1 MIEEGCISGLGARQ
15 LIRFTTHIKNI
26 GNQDF
31 YVGSPPNN
39 PTGENESWEWDQ
51 CHQHWHYEGYAEY
64 LVFDE
69 FGNET
74 PVGVKNGFCLIDIEC
89 SGGGQFTYNCGN
101 QGISAGCGD
110 IYGSGL
116 DCQWVDITNLADGI
130 YTLMVRVN
138 WDGSPD
144 ANGLYESSYDNNDTQ
159 ICFELTRDN
168 NNNASISIL
177 NTGCSFEQDCINTTL
192 SITLDQ
198 YPEET
203 TWRIEDLNANV
214 IAGGNNY
221 DLPGTPATVSHD
233 VCLAEGCYNLIML
246 DSGNDGLCCAFG
258 SGSFQL
264 SDASG
269 ITLAEGSEFTNELV
283 INFCVAPPPAC
294 TDNDND
300 GICIEDDCDDTD
312 NTLPAPPGVACDDND
327 PHTEN
332 DVIQADGCSCTGT
345 PVSPPSDPCDLV
357 QIVPGNNRIE
367 ILNIGTDN
375 FPHINIQIFT
385 SSWQQID
392 ICVDNCGNP
401 YLIEDLDPGEYLVS
415 VKPFN
420 SAWQDICNLFETVEV
435 TGASGPCTDADG
447 DGVCLNQDCDD
458 NDPSLPATAGTSC
471 DDQNANTENDVI
483 LADGCTCEG
492 TMVQTGDC
500 AALDITTLEGGLSVV
515 GTGGFPFVNIQI
527 FNELWQRVDNC
538 SGQCN
543 DPYIVSNLPEG
554 LYHVSV
560 KTFDNTW
567 SPVCDIFE
575 DHYVSGQS
583 GPCTDEDN
591 DGVCAYQDCDDTDP
605 SLPAAA
611 GTACDDG
618 NAVTENDVIL
628 SDGCTCEGVA
638 PAPPSDCDV
647 IEITGGAGSISIS
660 NLELFPNPTVQVQT
674 DQWTPVSLC
683 FDNCVLP
690 YFLDGLDPGNY
701 IVTVKVY
708 SENWTEICRIDQT
721 VTVTSNMLSVVNG
734 LASNP
739 FIFEAG
745 LYGEQAQLEWIVN
758 NENLTNRFE
767 IEKSVD
773 GVVFEKL
780 GSITA
785 NGISTDIKRFKGV
798 DKNLLAGENTYRI
811 KQIYIDGS
819 WRYSEMRKVN
829 AIHLIDVPVFPNPA
843 EDVLYIDLKE
853 LNGAGGTFTI
863 STLFGLEILQKDIQN
878 IKSDIFELNVSDL
891 SSGVYSIYFD
901 IEGRKGFTQKVVIS
915 KR

>member
-1 MIEEGCISGLGARQ
+1 
-15 LIRFTTHIKNI
+15 
-26 GNQDF
+26 
-31 YVGSPPNN
+31 
-39 PTGENESWEWDQ
+39 
-51 CHQHWHYEGYAEY
+51 
-64 LVFDE
+64 
-69 FGNET
+69 
-74 PVGVKNGFCLIDIEC
+74 
-89 SGGGQFTYNCGN
+89 
-101 QGISAGCGD
+101 
-110 IYGSGL
+110 
-116 DCQWVDITNLADGI
+116 
-130 YTLMVRVN
+130 
-138 WDGSPD
+138 
-144 ANGLYESSYDNNDTQ
+144 
-159 ICFELTRDN
+159 
-168 NNNASISIL
+168 
-177 NTGCSFEQDCINTTL
+177 
-192 SITLDQ
+192 
-198 YPEET
+198 
-203 TWRIEDLNANV
+203 
-214 IAGGNNY
+214 
-221 DLPGTPATVSHD
+221 
-233 VCLAEGCYNLIML
+233 
-246 DSGNDGLCCAFG
+246 
-258 SGSFQL
+258 
-264 SDASG
+264 
-269 ITLAEGSEFTNELV
+269 
-283 INFCVAPPPAC
+283 
-294 TDNDND
+294 
-300 GICIEDDCDDTD
+300 
-312 NTLPAPPGVACDDND
+312 
-327 PHTEN
+327 
-332 DVIQADGCSCTGT
+332 
-345 PVSPPSDPCDLV
+345 
-357 QIVPGNNRIE
+357 
-367 ILNIGTDN
+367 
-375 FPHINIQIFT
+375 
-385 SSWQQID
+385 
-392 ICVDNCGNP
+392 
-401 YLIEDLDPGEYLVS
+401 
-415 VKPFN
+415 
-420 SAWQDICNLFETVEV
+420 
-435 TGASGPCTDADG
+435 
-447 DGVCLNQDCDD
+447 
-458 NDPSLPATAGTSC
+458 
-471 DDQNANTENDVI
+471 
-483 LADGCTCEG
+483 
-492 TMVQTGDC
+492 MVQTGDC